1 MYGQFVPWSFRSNNK
16 ELFRSVI
23 GEKQESIEQISS
35 SERNNFL
42 YLELGMTIERNDLL
56 KKLGIDLVD
65 KGRISTVRR

>member
-1 MYGQFVPWSFRSNNK
+1 MVFSFQ

-23 GEKQESIEQISS
+23 GEKHESIEQISG

-42 YLELGMTIERNDLL
+42 YLELGMSIERNDLL

>member
-1 MYGQFVPWSFRSNNK
+1 MVFSFQ

-23 GEKQESIEQISS
+23 GEKYESIEQISG

-42 YLELGMTIERNDLL
+42 YLELGMSIERNDLL